1 MEDNNFIVGFD
12 FDGVIVNSL
21 SVMEKSWSELSS
33 KHGISIPF
41 SAYKKNIGLKFKM
54 ILENIGLNESMHEA
68 IERDYFHGTN
78 KYKDS
83 VVLYPNVKEIFT
95 SFKEAGIRIFIVTSK
110 PRKNT
115 LALLEMFN
123 INVDLLVCADDVT
136 HGKPHIE
143 SGVLVKNFF
152 KNDNIFYVGD
162 MYSDAKFAT
171 NCNFNFI
178 FAEYGYGNI
187 SKSNYVKI
195 NNLNDLIKDDFQLFR
210 RFKL

>member
-1 MEDNNFIVGFD
+1 MEENNFIVGFD

-33 KHGISIPF
+33 KHDISIPF

-54 ILENIGLNESMHEA
+54 ILENIGLDKSMHEV
-68 IERDYFHGTN
+68 IEIDYFHGTN
-78 KYKDS
+78 KYKYG
-83 VVLYPNVKEIFT
+83 VVLYPSVKEIFT
-95 SFKEAGIRIFIVTSK
+95 SFRKAGISVFIVTSK

-115 LALLEMFN
+115 LALMEMFN
-123 INVDLLVCADDVT
+123 IKVDFLVCADDVT

-143 SGVLVKNFF
+143 SGILVKNFF
-152 KNDNIFYVGD
+152 KNENIFYVGD
-162 MYSDAKFAT
+162 MDSDAKFAS

-187 SKSNYVKI
+187 SNNDYVKI
-195 NNLNDLIKDDFQLFR
+195 NNLNELTKNDFQLIR